1 MSRKSKKPAAPITET
16 QRPARPFDLDERDLL
31 GQLTVNEGSTLWLGS
46 YTASEIERALEQ
58 RGILSGFRRSGLDR
72 FIIRIEP
79 FEEFDQTLRIYC
91 ETVTPENLI
100 AEARFREARFVPKI
114 KMPETFTAMELKV
127 LALEWLLMQNPYASF
142 SPQKPPL
149 PGQAYP
155 GLGQARQVTQ
165 LLMALCTK
173 RRLAAIV
180 NFPQFFHNA
189 YLYRDYFHFYDPVR
203 EADIL
208 ALHRDLSPL
217 PLADMSWA
225 IEAGC
230 VRMTPGGEKLAWVS
244 TAQLLPMHEAIT
256 DYFASDWY
264 HRCAHEALENQRYT
278 LDREAFQKFLEQRA
292 KT

>member
-1 MSRKSKKPAAPITET
+1 MSRKSKKPAAASAEA
-16 QRPARPFDLDERDLL
+16 RPTARPFDLDERDLL

-91 ETVTPENLI
+91 EATKPENLI
-100 AEARFREARFVPKI
+100 AEARFREVRFVPKI
-114 KMPETFTAMELKV
+114 KMPETFTAMQLSA
-127 LALEWLLMQNPYASF
+127 LALEWLLMQNPFASF

-155 GLGQARQVTQ
+155 GLGQARQVTHM
-165 LLMALCTK
+165 LMALCKK
-173 RRLAAIV
+173 RRLAAIL

-217 PLADMSWA
+217 RLADMSWA

-230 VRMTPGGEKLAWVS
+230 VRMTPSGEKFSWVS
-244 TAQLLPMHEAIT
+244 AAQLLSMHEVIK

-264 HRCAHEALENQRYT
+264 RRSVREALENQSYE
-278 LDREAFQKFLEQRA
+278 LDREAFQKFLAQRA